1 MIVHALIRYGR
12 IHPMNLRIKLFT
24 AFLGLVIIPLFI
36 LGIITF
42 LVTFRSIETNY
53 SEQTEYSLKAI
64 GYSIKNIFHE
74 LDNVTDN
81 GIAKGVFQE
90 ALVSQDPD
98 SQDLTDA
105 AANQL
110 ELNANQRNFRSLLYN
125 HPAIDYAFLY
135 NVHGYKDSKVITI
148 FNKENFETLPYEQ
161 FKDHPLYR
169 EVMKLNGIPRWI
181 APHEYPELT
190 GSDNVFT
197 QIRLIKDLDSF
208 KRVGVLVVQ
217 IKNWEFEK
225 IFQNLTL
232 GSKMQDT
239 RFFLVNNDGKVLY
252 DFHSELN
259 GQILQP
265 SIQKK
270 LALTSDSLSFKGKF
284 NGEESVISIY
294 NLKEYP
300 WKLVSVTSWHYL
312 SQEVTTFAKW
322 FVAIIL
328 VCVLTAML
336 FNVFFMNRITGTIGV
351 IVRFMR
357 KVESG
362 DLNAR
367 VDEKGDDELLLLQQ
381 GFNSQMDKINE
392 LFDQVKREQ
401 LQKANAELRVL
412 QAQIKPHFL
421 FNTLESINVLAVQ
434 NEGRKVSEMVLRL
447 ASILRI
453 SIQDKEEISLGLE
466 IEHLRSYLEIQK
478 FRFEELFEYEIDLPA
493 EMRNCMLLK
502 LTLQPLVENSIQHGF
517 EGINYKG
524 MIKVTGILEED
535 RILLRVEDNG
545 IGMSNE
551 QLSSIQYADPE
562 LDLQTA
568 KAYPSHERRG
578 LGLRSVFDRLRF
590 QYGSKYGLFICSQPG
605 HGTVIQC
612 VIPKYELGDK
622 I

>member
-1 MIVHALIRYGR
+1 
-12 IHPMNLRIKLFT
+12 MNLRIKLFT
-24 AFLGLVIIPLFI
+24 AFLGLVIIPMFL
-36 LGIITF
+36 LGLITF
-42 LVTFRSIETNY
+42 LVTFNSIESKY
-53 SEQTEYSLKAI
+53 SEQAEYSLKAI
-64 GYSIKNIFHE
+64 GYSIKSILHE
-74 LDNVTDN
+74 MDNVTDN

-90 ALVSQDPD
+90 ALTSKDPD
-98 SQDLTDA
+98 SQDLTA
-105 AANQL
+105 ASQL
-110 ELNANQRNFRSLLYN
+110 ELNANQRNFRTLLYN

-135 NVHGYKDSKVITI
+135 NIHGNMSSNVVTL
-148 FNKENFETLPYEQ
+148 FNKEDFKTLPYEQ
-161 FKDHPLYR
+161 FKEHPLYE
-169 EVMKLNGIPRWI
+169 EVMELNGVPKWI

-190 GSDNVFT
+190 GSENVFT
-197 QIRLIKDLDSF
+197 QIRLIKELSHF

-217 IKNWEFEK
+217 IKNWEVEK

-232 GSKMQDT
+232 GSNMQDT
-239 RFFLVNNDGKVLY
+239 RFFLVNSKGQVLY
-252 DFHSELN
+252 DYESELT
-259 GQILQP
+259 GQTLQP

-270 LALTSDSLSFKGKF
+270 LDSAKNSLSFKARF

-294 NLKEYP
+294 NLEEYS
-300 WKLVSVTSWHYL
+300 WKLVSVTSWDYL

-322 FVAIIL
+322 FIAIIL

-336 FNVFFMNRITGTIGV
+336 FNLLFMNRITGTIGV

-357 KVESG
+357 KVEDG
-362 DLNAR
+362 DFGAR

-381 GFNSQMDKINE
+381 GFNNQVEKINL
-392 LFDQVKREQ
+392 LFEQVKREQ
-401 LQKANAELRVL
+401 QQKANAELRVL

-453 SIQDKEEISLGLE
+453 SIQDKEEIPLSLE
-466 IEHLRSYLEIQK
+466 IEHLRNYLEIQK
-478 FRFEELFEYEIDLPA
+478 FRFDELFDYEIDVPPG
-493 EMRNCMLLK
+493 MMNCKLLK

-517 EGINYKG
+517 EGIAYKG
-524 MIKVTGILEED
+524 IIKVTGFIEGD

-545 IGMSNE
+545 IGMSSE
-551 QLSSIQYADPE
+551 QLASIQYADPDAKE
-562 LDLQTA
+562 RTA
-568 KAYPSHERRG
+568 ASRPSDERRG
-578 LGLRSVFDRLRF
+578 LGLRSVYDRLRF

-605 HGTVIQC
+605 HGTIIQC